1 MTKILHVS
9 RREQKNELG
18 AEDFDTPRVMLV
30 NIVVQASTDEDT
42 RDLKQYSEQYVR
54 DSLWE
59 VDDPQKITDYYLNQE
74 LVFETSEAGNYAVLV
89 GEKTPPEFDISD
101 KRRTGYGSND
111 NNIFNK
117 EEKFNIY
124 TYREYIEI
132 NAITI
137 SAMLR
142 LHELMAMPNHPT
154 LLYEV
159 IKAIKVLDLYYD

>member
-9 RREQKNELG
+9 RREQKNEPG
-18 AEDFDTPRVMLV
+18 AEDFDMPRVMLV
-30 NIVVQASTDEDT
+30 NIVVQAGTDEDT
-42 RDLKQYSEQYVR
+42 RDLKQYSEQYVH

-59 VDDPQKITDYYLNQE
+59 VDDPQKITDYYLNKK
-74 LVFETSEAGNYAVLV
+74 LVFETSKAGNYVVLV

-101 KRRTGYGSND
+101 KYRTGYGCND
-111 NNIFNK
+111 NSILNK

-124 TYREYIEI
+124 TYKEYIEM
-132 NAITI
+132 NGITI

-142 LHELMAMPNHPT
+142 LYELKAMPNHPT

-159 IKAIKVLDLYYD
+159 IKAIRVLDIYWD